1 MASKADGRLGTG
13 IGQKVTELL
22 LDELRNLASAAGE
35 RVLASV
41 GDKVGSVTERLTEY
55 AQGSGNTGLVAA
67 VTGAKKMAEGR
78 SPASALFSGG
88 LAGIKEKV
96 KGLFG
101 RGKGKGANKNFNRKV
116 TNIVETIDVGV
127 PLRVAYNQWTQFQ
140 DLPSFMKKLENVKK
154 ESDEKS
160 NWKAQVW
167 WSHRDWEAT
176 IVQQIPDYCIVWRSK
191 AAKGRVDGTVTF
203 HELAPNLTRILLV
216 LEYHPQGLFEQT
228 GNLWRAQGRRA
239 RLEFKHFRRHVMTRT
254 ILNPDEVEGWRGEIR
269 DGEVVKDH
277 ETALKEEQEQ
287 EQQGRAE
294 RGEEEPREEAPEEEE
309 PEEPEEEEPEEEEE
323 EPEEEPA
330 EQEPPRRRP
339 ARARAR

>member
-1 MASKADGRLGTG
+1 MAAKSSGAATG
-13 IGQKVTELL
+13 VGGKITELL
-22 LDELRNLASAAGE
+22 LQELRNLASAAGE
-35 RVLASV
+35 RVLASL

-55 AQGSGNTGLVAA
+55 AEGSGSTGLVAA

-78 SPASALFSGG
+78 SPTSAMVSGG
-88 LAGIKEKV
+88 LAGIKEKI

-101 RGKGKGANKNFNRKV
+101 GGKGKGANKNFNRKV
-116 TNIVETIDVGV
+116 TNIVETLDVGV

-160 NWKAQVW
+160 SWKAQVW

-191 AAKGRVDGTVTF
+191 GPKGRADGTVTF

-216 LEYHPQGLFEQT
+216 LEYFPQGLFEQT

-277 ETALKEEQEQ
+277 ETALAEEQEQ
-287 EQQGRAE
+287 EEQQRRAE
-294 RGEEEPREEAPEEEE
+294 QGEET
-309 PEEPEEEEPEEEEE
+309 PEEPGEEKLEEEEEE
-323 EPEEEPA
+323 EPEEEELEEEPE
-330 EQEPPRRRP
+330 EQEPPLRRRQP
-339 ARARAR
+339 STRARVR

>member
-1 MASKADGRLGTG
+1 MASKSDGRAGTG
-13 IGQKVTELL
+13 IGQKIAELL
-22 LDELRNLASAAGE
+22 LGELRNLASAAGE
-35 RVLASV
+35 RALASV

-55 AQGSGNTGLVAA
+55 AEGSGNTGLVAA

-78 SPASALFSGG
+78 SPSSAMVSGG

-101 RGKGKGANKNFNRKV
+101 RGKGKGADKNFNRKV
-116 TNIVETIDVGV
+116 TNIVETLDVGV

-160 NWKAQVW
+160 GWKAQVW

-203 HELAPNLTRILLV
+203 HELAPNVTRILLV

-277 ETALKEEQEQ
+277 ETALQEEQEQQ

-294 RGEEEPREEAPEEEE
+294 RGEEEPYEEAPEEAGKE
-309 PEEPEEEEPEEEEE
+309 PGGEKPEEEEKPEREEK
-323 EPEEEPA
+323 EPEEEP
-330 EQEPPRRRP
+330 EQEPSSRRR
-339 ARARAR
+339 